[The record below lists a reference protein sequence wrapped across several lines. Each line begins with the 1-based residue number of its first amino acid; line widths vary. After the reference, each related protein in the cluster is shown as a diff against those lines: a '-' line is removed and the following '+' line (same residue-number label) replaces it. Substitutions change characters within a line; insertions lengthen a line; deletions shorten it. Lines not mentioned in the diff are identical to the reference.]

1 MSSASSLPSAL
12 PPFLAAIPDSDPLAL
27 PPLNAPLDAPLGA
40 GDGMAAALV
49 LRDAGTPGAALD
61 RLLAVLRDWPAETE
75 ACLLAGEML
84 MELGRSAAAAS
95 CLTRAIALAPGDIR
109 LRLAHAEAL
118 AHAGRPAAAIAA
130 YEALLR
136 LRPGH
141 AGALLALAR
150 LQAVTGEQARAAE
163 TYRDLCRLDPRDPL
177 PARERGALLIG
188 LEQLPEAV
196 EALQRALRLDP
207 DQAETHAHLGRAWML
222 LGERGKARAS
232 LACALEIDPED
243 RLDAHGRLEA
253 LDAPSDSLPA
263 AYVRHLFDQ
272 YAEGFDKALLEVLE
286 YQGPRLLRRALDRLV
301 PADRHGSL
309 AMLDIGCGTGLT
321 GREMRPFARHLA
333 GIDLAPRMIEQA
345 ARTGVYDALAIA
357 DAVAALRDGVDG
369 HTRWDLVV
377 AGDVLVY
384 LGDLTPLMDALAA
397 SLTPGGLFL
406 ATAEALPEGADGPF
420 LLKPTRRFGHAEG
433 YIAQLAAERGL
444 SVALAEQAVL
454 RQEKRQPVHGFV
466 IALRRN

>member
-1 MSSASSLPSAL
+1 MSFASSLPSAL

-27 PPLNAPLDAPLGA
+27 PPLDAALDAPLGA

-177 PARERGALLIG
+177 PARELGALLIG

-207 DQAETHAHLGRAWML
+207 DQAEAHAHLGRAWML

-301 PADRHGSL
+301 PADQHGSL

-321 GREMRPFARHLA
+321 GREMRPFAHHLA

-345 ARTGVYDALAIA
+345 ARTGVYDALAVA
-357 DAVAALRDGVDG
+357 DAVAALRDGMDG
-369 HTRWDLVV
+369 HTRWDVV
-377 AGDVLVY
+377 IAGDVLVY
-384 LGDLTPLMDALAA
+384 LGDLAPLMDALAA

-433 YIAQLAAERGL
+433 YIARLAAERGL

>member
-27 PPLNAPLDAPLGA
+27 PPLDAPLDAPLGA

-75 ACLLAGEML
+75 AYLLAGEML

-150 LQAVTGEQARAAE
+150 LQAVTGEQARAAG
-163 TYRDLCRLDPRDPL
+163 TYRDLCRLDPRDPV
-177 PARERGALLIG
+177 PARELGALLIG

-222 LGERGKARAS
+222 LGERGKAAAS

-243 RLDAHGRLEA
+243 RQDARGLLEA
-253 LDAPSDSLPA
+253 LDAPSDSLPPS
-263 AYVRHLFDQ
+263 YVRHLFDQ
-272 YAEGFDKALLEVLE
+272 YASGFDKALLEVLD

-309 AMLDIGCGTGLT
+309 AMLDIGCGTGLV
-321 GREMRPFARHLA
+321 GREMQPFARHLA

-345 ARTGVYDALAIA
+345 ARTGVYDALAVA

-369 HTRWDLVV
+369 HTRWDVVV

-397 SLTPGGLFL
+397 SLNPGGLFL
-406 ATAEALPEGADGPF
+406 ATAEALPAGADAPW

-433 YIAQLAAERGL
+433 YIARLAAERGL

-454 RQEKRQPVHGFV
+454 RQEKRQPVQGFI